1 MVLQYEYWHAIFP
14 LINYTLCFVFKEYKV
29 ELILKESWRD
39 PRLAYGN
46 DTWFVKLKH
55 DMLKKLWYPDT
66 LIENSRKHD
75 ADDKTRTAYLFGD
88 GTIFFSEWFVRVISQ
103 STRSIN
109 QSVSQSL
116 SPSLSV
122 HQSVSKSISQ

>member
-1 MVLQYEYWHAIFP
+1 MCI
-14 LINYTLCFVFKEYKV
+14 VFKEYKV

-39 PRLAYGN
+39 PRLVYGN

-55 DMLKKLWYPDT
+55 DTLKKLWYPDT

-88 GTIFFSEWFVRVISQ
+88 GTIFFSEWFVRVISKYQ
-103 STRSIN
+103 SVN

-116 SPSLSV
+116 SHSVTRSL
-122 HQSVSKSISQ
+122 